1 MSMKSSPGILVVP
14 IVLLLSGCGGLA
26 LRPAEFAWPFESVFK
41 VDAKGI
47 AAEEEQPARY
57 FVTFNAKPLLFEET
71 GDSVH
76 VAGKVFRVIR
86 DGEGYYYITGKEFKN
101 VYVFATSEGA
111 LTIERKIPVAE
122 KGMESPAF
130 NQRPPFVQLL
140 NGKEAPK
147 MLNKD
152 GVKEGGKK

>member
-1 MSMKSSPGILVVP
+1 MKFSPGILIVP
-14 IVLLLSGCGGLA
+14 IAVLLAGCGGLA

-57 FVTFNAKPLLFEET
+57 FITFNAKPLLFEET

-76 VAGKVFRVIR
+76 VADRALRVIR
-86 DGEGYYYITGKEFKN
+86 DGEGYYFITGKEFKN
-101 VYVFATSEGA
+101 VYVFASAEGA
-111 LTIERKIPVAE
+111 LTIEKKIPVSE
-122 KGMESPAF
+122 KGLESPAF
-130 NQRPPFVQLL
+130 NQRPPYVQLL
-140 NGKEAPK
+140 NGKEAAK
-147 MLNKD
+147 MIDKN